1 LKIDIGKVS
10 TIADKVM
17 IKLSFTANM
26 FGKNLK
32 TLSKNSFVY
41 KIHKTAKKLN

>member
-1 LKIDIGKVS
+1 MGKVS
-10 TIADKVM
+10 AIADKVI
-17 IKLSFTANM
+17 IKLSFTANT

-32 TLSKNSFVY
+32 TLSKNPFVY